1 MHEESKKAPP
11 DGEVS
16 QTGEL
21 PEQTGKEV
29 TVKYRP
35 SPPSQPFDR
44 KIHPRQPAPKV
55 PGGEE
60 VSDEDPSP
68 PVDLE

>member
-1 MHEESKKAPP
+1 MHEESKQAPA
-11 DGEVS
+11 DCEVP

-29 TVKYRP
+29 TIKYRP
-35 SPPSQPFDR
+35 SPSRQPFDR

-55 PGGEE
+55 PEGEE
-60 VSDEDPSP
+60 VSDEDPSS